1 MMKAIF
7 MGTPELAVP
16 FLELLRTKA
25 EIPLVVTN
33 PDEPSGRGYEF
44 HAPPVKQAAERLGL
58 PVWQPTT
65 LRDSA
70 AASRLAAL
78 EADIG
83 IVVAYGKLLPKDIL
97 GIPRLGF
104 LNVHF
109 SLLPTYRGAA
119 PIQWALING
128 EARTGVTLFWLDEG
142 MDTGPLLAQEALD
155 IGDDDAESLRRRL
168 VALGAEVLASALQR
182 LEAGEVI
189 RRPQEGASSQAP
201 PLKKED
207 GRIDW
212 NKSAASI
219 VQLIRGTTPWPGA
232 YTVAAMPGGRNLRVK
247 ITRATALPDDHAGAP
262 GEIRRVESG
271 LGFDVKCHEGLLRVE
286 EVQPEG
292 KKAMP
297 AWSFWQGA
305 RLKMGDKIG

>member
-1 MMKAIF
+1 
-7 MGTPELAVP
+7 
-16 FLELLRTKA
+16 
-25 EIPLVVTN
+25 
-33 PDEPSGRGYEF
+33 
-44 HAPPVKQAAERLGL
+44 
-58 PVWQPTT
+58 
-65 LRDSA
+65 
-70 AASRLAAL
+70 
-78 EADIG
+78 
-83 IVVAYGKLLPKDIL
+83 KLLPKDIL